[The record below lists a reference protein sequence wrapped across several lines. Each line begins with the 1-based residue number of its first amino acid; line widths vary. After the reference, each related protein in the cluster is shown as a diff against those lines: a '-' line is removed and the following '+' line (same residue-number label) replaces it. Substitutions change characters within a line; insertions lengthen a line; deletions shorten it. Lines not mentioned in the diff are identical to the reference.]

1 MITQPYPSFID
12 PEVGG
17 RAKPVSNGTIFIG
30 QNQKD
35 AIQFPEKVYYTD
47 SEGTEI
53 EMDQPIYLN
62 SAGVTVA
69 SKNSS
74 DVVSPYTK
82 SVSYSILIRNSGG
95 NNRYINESVSGFASS
110 EDISGFPSSE
120 DITEAQNEI
129 LGGSIFKGINGDY
142 VQDGENINSGTT
154 HILISTL
161 GKKYLV
167 KLDPV
172 ESGQISSI
180 NYDGAVIG
188 GANVKFKHMGYAESL
203 KSKKGRDVQEEL
215 SLSEQKQTN
224 YVNLLRSFT
233 PIKNQF

>member
-74 DVVSPYTK
+74 TVVSPYTK
-82 SVSYSILIRNSGG
+82 SASYSILIRNSGG
-95 NNRYINESVSGFASS
+95 
-110 EDISGFPSSE
+110 
-120 DITEAQNEI
+120 
-129 LGGSIFKGINGDY
+129 K
-142 VQDGENINSGTT
+142 
-154 HILISTL
+154 
-161 GKKYLV
+161 
-167 KLDPV
+167 
-172 ESGQISSI
+172 
-180 NYDGAVIG
+180 
-188 GANVKFKHMGYAESL
+188 
-203 KSKKGRDVQEEL
+203 
-215 SLSEQKQTN
+215 
-224 YVNLLRSFT
+224 
-233 PIKNQF
+233 